1 VRLLRKLGAAVVGVQ
16 VLIELGYLEGR
27 QRLQDVKLVSEIVY

>member
-1 VRLLRKLGAAVVGVQ
+1 MRKLGADVVGVQ

-27 QRLQDVKLVSEIVY
+27 KRLTDVRLVSEIVY